1 MKQQMLL
8 KCMKNIMPILEKIL
22 FFLII
27 VVLILSAFVFSY
39 YIQTQS
45 KLDMGE
51 LNEMVEKE
59 MHDTHGKN

>member
-1 MKQQMLL
+1 MLL

-27 VVLILSAFVFSY
+27 VVLVLSAFVFSY

-45 KLDMGE
+45 KLDMDE